1 MSNLARIRK
10 ERGLS
15 QGELIKLSGISKG
28 AILKYEIGARDI
40 NKANGTILFKLA
52 TALNCKMEDLLENK
66 EEIEDDVLFN
76 FYYNWRKEGEDAVEG
91 TDLNFIWDCGEGRA
105 REDFSDYARLE
116 EEITFEKMQELEE
129 RYE

>member
-10 ERGLS
+10 EKGLS

-52 TALNCKMEDLLENK
+52 TTLNCKMEDLLENK
-66 EEIEDDVLFN
+66 EEIKDDVLFN
-76 FYYNWRKEGEDAVEG
+76 FYCNWRKKGEDAVEG

-116 EEITFEKMQELEE
+116 EEITFEKMLELEN
-129 RYE
+129 RY